1 MEVKNLRIVMLCLK
15 LVDDDDDDDDDD
27 KMMWVV

>member
-1 MEVKNLRIVMLCLK
+1 MMEVKNLRIVMLCLK

-27 KMMWVV
+27 KMM